1 MKNSSF
7 QLLRRLG
14 HWLAGR
20 GLGLAKMPLAM
31 SAYEYFYSK
40 LAPEGVVLVDVRG
53 QKMYVNAA
61 DEPLGRSLIT
71 TGGYEKTETEIF
83 RSLLRP
89 GMTVVDIGA
98 NVGYYT
104 LIAASVVG
112 ASGKVYAFEPEPSN
126 YELLTRNIAANG
138 HKNVLPSPEAVS
150 DRVGSM
156 KLYIDSQN
164 FGNRSFSQR
173 NIVHDGGAVD
183 VNTTTLD
190 SLCLSGKIAN
200 QIDVMKIDAQGAE
213 GFIVEGATRVLQD
226 QRPKILLEFEPGMLK
241 NNGTEPL
248 ELIEKLKNYGYNVK
262 LIDIEL
268 NGLRAMQTHDL
279 MDECQKNGYVDLFL
293 EK

>member
-1 MKNSSF
+1 
-7 QLLRRLG
+7 
-14 HWLAGR
+14 
-20 GLGLAKMPLAM
+20 
-31 SAYEYFYSK
+31 
-40 LAPEGVVLVDVRG
+40 
-53 QKMYVNAA
+53 
-61 DEPLGRSLIT
+61 
-71 TGGYEKTETEIF
+71 
-83 RSLLRP
+83 
-89 GMTVVDIGA
+89 
-98 NVGYYT
+98 
-104 LIAASVVG
+104 
-112 ASGKVYAFEPEPSN
+112 
-126 YELLTRNIAANG
+126 
-138 HKNVLPSPEAVS
+138 VLPSPAAVS
-150 DRVGSM
+150 DRAGSM

-164 FGNRSFSQR
+164 FGNRSFSQQ

-248 ELIEKLKNYGYNVK
+248 ELIEKLKSYGYSVK

-268 NGLRAMQTHDL
+268 NGLRAVETQDL